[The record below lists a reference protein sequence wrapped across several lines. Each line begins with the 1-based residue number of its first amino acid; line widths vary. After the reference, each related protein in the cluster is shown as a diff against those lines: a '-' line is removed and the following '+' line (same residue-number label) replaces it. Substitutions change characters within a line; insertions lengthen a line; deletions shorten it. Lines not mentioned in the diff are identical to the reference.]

1 MTLIDVS
8 VMTFDRP
15 EAWQWLAQ
23 FCILATAL
31 LLGNVLRTK
40 VPFLNKSVLPSAL
53 LGGLLLLISSNFL
66 AVATSSTSR

>member
-1 MTLIDVS
+1 MLLDIS

-15 EAWQWLAQ
+15 EAWQWLVQ

-40 VPFLNKSVLPSAL
+40 VPFLNKSLLPSAL
-53 LGGLLLLISSNFL
+53 LGG
-66 AVATSSTSR
+66 